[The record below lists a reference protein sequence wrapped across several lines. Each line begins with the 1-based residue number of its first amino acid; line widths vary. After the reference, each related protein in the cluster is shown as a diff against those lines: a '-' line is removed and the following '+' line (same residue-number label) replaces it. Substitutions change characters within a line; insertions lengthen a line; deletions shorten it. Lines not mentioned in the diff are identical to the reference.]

1 MARLN
6 TFRGMFTLKKSREI
20 GRLNEKI
27 VKLNEEISRLSKDKE
42 ILKAGLSEMTKLVDM
57 DKVQKK

>member
-1 MARLN
+1 MATLG

-27 VKLNEEISRLSKDKE
+27 VKLNEKISRLSKDKE
-42 ILKAGLSEMTKLVDM
+42 VLKAGLAEMTKLVDM
-57 DKVQKK
+57 DKVLEK